1 MSFQLSDIKEVQ
13 KVRPD
18 LSDTQASEVLGF
30 LCDMYSVEPFTMS
43 GEKLF
48 KTTADYVYP
57 EVQE

>member
-1 MSFQLSDIKEVQ
+1 MFQLSDIKEVQ
-13 KVRPD
+13 RVRPD
-18 LSDTQASEVLGF
+18 LSDDQASEVLSF

-43 GEKLF
+43 GERLF